1 MRANTSRALLALT
14 LAASL
19 QGAAC
24 AADAPAPAAS
34 QPANAVPPAFATA
47 FNAAQELLK
56 GGNGAGAL
64 AKLKELDALPDQTPY
79 EKYLIQRVRAPAE
92 YAINDF
98 TNAVADFEALADNP
112 LLPPAD
118 KLIMLK
124 SIAGIYYSSE
134 QYPKAAVA
142 IQRYLDAGGDDAQMK
157 SLLPQAQYAS
167 KDYPA
172 AAKNTRAEVDAEYA
186 AGRVPSEKQLRLLYS
201 AYVGMKDDAGAV
213 RTVEHMAVDYPKP
226 EYWADLISRTR
237 EVENFSDRL
246 VPDYYRLKA
255 QVLGQVDDRERLNYA
270 AITARQGYPIEAKK
284 VLDAAY
290 ASQKPFTGTN
300 LTDANKLRP
309 EINKAAATDLAQ
321 MAANESAARSAK
333 DGNALVSQGL
343 NETLNDNAAKGAELI
358 EQGIAKGGLRAP
370 DEARLHLG
378 YAQIRAGRDADAL
391 KTFQAINGGAP
402 GTVQLAHVWMLYA
415 QSQLK
420 AATASK

>member
-14 LAASL
+14 IAASL
-19 QGAAC
+19 NGAAC
-24 AADAPAPAAS
+24 AADAPAAAAS
-34 QPANAVPPAFATA
+34 QPVNAVPPAFATA
-47 FNAAQELLK
+47 FNAAQDLLK
-56 GGNGAGAL
+56 NGNGAGAL
-64 AKLKELDALPDQTPY
+64 AKLKELDAL
-79 EKYLIQRVRAPAE
+79 RAPAE

-98 TNAVADFEALADNP
+98 TNALADFNALVDNP
-112 LLPPAD
+112 LLPATD

-124 SIAGIYYSSE
+124 SSAGIYYSSE
-134 QYPKAAVA
+134 QYAKAAVA
-142 IQRYLDAGGDDAQMK
+142 IQRYLDAGGDDPQMK
-157 SLLPQAQYAS
+157 SLLTQAQYGA

-172 AAKNTRAEVDAEYA
+172 AAKSARAEVDADYA
-186 AGRVPSEKQLRLLYS
+186 AGRVPSEKLLRLLYS

-213 RTVEHMAVDYPKP
+213 TAVEHMAVDYPKA

-237 EVENFSDRL
+237 EIDNFSDRL

-284 VLDAAY
+284 VLDAAF
-290 ASQKPFTGTN
+290 ASQKPFTGTS
-300 LTDANKLRP
+300 LADANKLRA

-333 DGNALVSQGL
+333 DGNALVGQGL

-378 YAQIRAGRDADAL
+378 YAQIRAGRTADAL

-402 GTVQLAHVWMLYA
+402 GTTQLAHVWILYA

-420 AATASK
+420 APATASK